1 MLGGTWSRLAA
12 ACSLIAAGVGAA
24 TVASPASASRL
35 TAAVSPALLPA
46 TAPSAATIEIDPGA
60 ATHGYANPD
69 ITLAQGGT
77 LTIVNYDSMVH
88 TVTSDDRGADT
99 QPLFDSGD
107 AAGNGTFTSVPG
119 VSQLAPGTY
128 NFHCR
133 YHNTVMVG
141 TLTISGTGG
150 GVTPTPLSFDQPL
163 FIPPALNDATIRIPL
178 KRASV
183 RVLPTGP
190 LTTMWTFGGT
200 YPGPT
205 IVRPVGKDTKVKFV
219 NNLPLRAHAVTI
231 HYHGDHHAAQYD
243 GQPTAFLIK
252 HGTAR
257 TYDYPLTED
266 GKPERGQF
274 NFYHDHRMLVTSR
287 NVWMGLEGMFITRD
301 GSAAKYNLP
310 RGRYDVPLMITD
322 RSFTSTNQ
330 LTNPFPSKPTMVV
343 TGSKAPPGDGTV
355 GTHILA
361 NGRYAP
367 YFRVATHRYR
377 LRLLNGS
384 NFTSYTFQLS
394 DGRPFVQIG
403 TGNGLLPRP
412 VVRQT
417 ILLGPAQRADVIVD
431 FHRELNKR
439 VVLETVARTDA
450 THGGTDTPTAQIMQ
464 FRVVRSASDSTHIP
478 TTLQSRP
485 HLTLPSRVA
494 KTWRINVGGDP
505 STGSYWTLN
514 GKMFDPKRVDF
525 SVRRGTTQIWRLT
538 NKSTVTHYLH
548 LHEERWRTVSRDG
561 HRPPPWERG
570 LEDTWK
576 LDPGET
582 VTVAAKFTD
591 YTGVFMIHCHML
603 DHEDHGLMARFKVL
617 PPRTTAST
625 GTTALRAN
633 TVTTSTTGSLASLLS
648 PVTVQPTRLSYANA
662 LFSILTREL
671 PANDVAAMYGW
682 LCSPHGGGSVAR
694 PA

>member
-1 MLGGTWSRLAA
+1 MLGGKSSRLAA
-12 ACSLIAAGVGAA
+12 AC
-24 TVASPASASRL
+24 TL
-35 TAAVSPALLPA
+35 TAAAVVVLTLPSAAANRTVVESPQAVLLA

-60 ATHGYANPD
+60 ATHGYANPN

-107 AAGNGTFTSVPG
+107 APGNGTFTSVPG
-119 VSQLAPGTY
+119 VNLLAAGTY

-141 TLTISGTGG
+141 TLTIEGGSG

-163 FIPPALNDATIRIPL
+163 FIPPVLNDASIRIPMKL
-178 KRASV
+178 AHV

-190 LTTMWTFGGT
+190 LTAMWTFGGT

-205 IVRPVGKDTKVKFV
+205 IIRPVGKDTKVRFV

-231 HYHGDHHAAQYD
+231 HYHGDHHASQFD
-243 GQPTAFLIK
+243 GQPASYLIK
-252 HGTAR
+252 RGTAR

-274 NFYHDHRMLVTSR
+274 NFYHDHRMALTSR

-301 GSAAKYNLP
+301 GTASKFNLP

-322 RSFTSTNQ
+322 RSFTSDNQ

-343 TGSKAPPGDGTV
+343 TGSKAPPGDGVT

-403 TGNGLLPRP
+403 TGNGLLPKP

-439 VVLETVARTDA
+439 VVLQTVARTDN

-464 FRVVRSASDSTHIP
+464 FRVVRTASDSTHIP
-478 TTLQSRP
+478 TTLMARP
-485 HLTLPSRVA
+485 HLDLPSRVA
-494 KTWRINVGGDP
+494 KTWTVNVAGDP

-514 GKMFDPKRVDF
+514 GKMFDPKRIDF
-525 SVRRGTTQIWRLT
+525 TVRRGATQIWRLQ
-538 NKSTVTHYLH
+538 NKSTVTHYIH

-561 HRPPPWERG
+561 RRPPPWERG

-576 LDPGET
+576 LDPGEN

-591 YTGVFMIHCHML
+591 YTGAFMIHCHML
-603 DHEDHGLMARFKVL
+603 DHEDHGLMAQFKVL
-617 PPRTTAST
+617 PPRTTSST
-625 GTTALRAN
+625 TSTTALRA
-633 TVTTSTTGSLASLLS
+633 TTLTTGTAGSLASLLS
-648 PVTVQPTRLSYANA
+648 PVTAQPARPSYGNA
-662 LFSILTREL
+662 LFSMLTREL
-671 PANDVAAMYGW
+671 PASDVAAMYGW
-682 LCSPHGGGSVAR
+682 LCSPHKTAR
-694 PA
+694 PPQTA

>member
-1 MLGGTWSRLAA
+1 MLGGTWGR
-12 ACSLIAAGVGAA
+12 IAAGCALAVVATAPTISPSAA
-24 TVASPASASRL
+24 STTR
-35 TAAVSPALLPA
+35 ALDVLLAPIPA
-46 TAPSAATIEIDPGA
+46 TAPTAATIEIDPGA

-88 TVTSDDRGADT
+88 TVTSDDRGPDT

-119 VSQLAPGTY
+119 VGALAAGIY
-128 NFHCR
+128 KFHCR

-141 TLTISGTGG
+141 TLTIEGGGG

-163 FIPPALNDATIRIPL
+163 FIPPVLDNASVRIPL
-178 KRASV
+178 KRVNV

-190 LTTMWTFGGT
+190 LTSMWTFGGT

-205 IVRPVGKDTKVKFV
+205 ISRPVGKDTKVRFV
-219 NNLPLRAHAVTI
+219 NNLPVSASSVTI
-231 HYHGDHHAAQYD
+231 HYHGDHHAAQFD
-243 GQPTAFLIK
+243 GQPASALVK
-252 HGTAR
+252 RGTGR
-257 TYDYPLTED
+257 TYDYPLTEG

-274 NFYHDHRMLVTSR
+274 NFYHDHRMLRTSR

-301 GSAAKYNLP
+301 GSATKLNLP
-310 RGRYDVPLMITD
+310 RGRYDLPLMVTD
-322 RSFTSTNQ
+322 RSFTSDNQ
-330 LTNPFPSKPTMVV
+330 LTNPFPSRPTMVV

-384 NFTSYTFQLS
+384 NFTSYTFELS

-403 TGNGLLPRP
+403 TGNGLLPKP

-431 FHRELNKR
+431 FHRELNKK
-439 VVLETVARTDA
+439 VVLQTVARTDN
-450 THGGTDTPTAQIMQ
+450 THGGTDTPTAEIMQ
-464 FRVVRSASDSTHIP
+464 FRVVRSVSDSTHIP
-478 TTLQSRP
+478 TTLQARP
-485 HLTLPSRVA
+485 HLDLPSRVA
-494 KTWRINVGGDP
+494 KTWNFNVAGSP
-505 STGSYWTLN
+505 STGSYWTVN
-514 GKMFDPKRVDF
+514 GRMFDPKRIDF
-525 SVRRGTTQIWRLT
+525 TVRRGSTQIWRLH
-538 NKSTVTHYLH
+538 NKSTVTHYIH

-591 YTGVFMIHCHML
+591 YTGTFMIHCHML
-603 DHEDHGLMARFKVL
+603 DHEDHGLMTQFRVIR
-617 PPRTTAST
+617 PPSSSRTAIVRATSI
-625 GTTALRAN
+625 GTTRP
-633 TVTTSTTGSLASLLS
+633 TSSLASLFS
-648 PVTVQPTRLSYANA
+648 TARVERPAPLSYGDT

-671 PANDVAAMYGW
+671 PAEDVAAMYGW
-682 LCSPHGGGSVAR
+682 LCR
-694 PA
+694 PDRGKAATHPT

>member
-1 MLGGTWSRLAA
+1 MLGGRWSRFAA
-12 ACSLIAAGVGAA
+12 ACAIGVA
-24 TVASPASASRL
+24 TVAVTSPASAGRVVDAL
-35 TAAVSPALLPA
+35 TPAALTTA
-46 TAPSAATIEIDPGA
+46 APSAATIEIDPGA
-60 ATHGYANPD
+60 ATQGYANPN

-119 VSQLAPGTY
+119 VSVLASGTY
-128 NFHCR
+128 KFHCR
-133 YHNTVMVG
+133 YHNAVMIG
-141 TLTISGTGG
+141 TLTIEGSSG
-150 GVTPTPLSFDQPL
+150 GVTPTPLSFGQPL
-163 FIPPALNDATIRIPL
+163 FIPPVLTDPTMRIPM
-178 KRASV
+178 KRAYV
-183 RVLPTGP
+183 RVLPSGP
-190 LTTMWTFGGT
+190 LTAMWTFGGT

-205 IVRPVGKDTKVKFV
+205 IVRPVGKDTKVRFF
-219 NNLPLRAHAVTI
+219 NNLPLRAHSVTI
-231 HYHGDHHAAQYD
+231 HYHGDHHAAQFD
-243 GQPTAFLIK
+243 GQPTSYLVK
-252 HGTAR
+252 RGTGR
-257 TYDYPLTED
+257 TYDYPLTES

-274 NFYHDHRMLVTSR
+274 NFYHDHRMLLTSR
-287 NVWMGLEGMFITRD
+287 NVWMGLEGMFITSD
-301 GSAAKYNLP
+301 GSASRLNLP
-310 RGRYDVPLMITD
+310 RGRYDVPLMVSE
-322 RSFTSTNQ
+322 RSFTSDNQ
-330 LTNPFPSKPTMVV
+330 LTNPFPAKSTMVV

-439 VVLETVARTDA
+439 VVLQTVARTDN
-450 THGGTDTPTAQIMQ
+450 THGGTDTPTSQIMQ
-464 FRVVRSASDSTHIP
+464 FRVVRTATDSTHIP
-478 TTLQSRP
+478 TTLQARP
-485 HLTLPSRVA
+485 HLDLPSRIA
-494 KTWRINVGGDP
+494 KTWNFNVAGNP
-505 STGSYWTLN
+505 STGSYWTVN
-514 GKMFDPKRVDF
+514 GKMFDPTRIDF
-525 SVRRGTTQIWRLT
+525 TVRRGSTQIWRLN
-538 NKSTVTHYLH
+538 NKSTVTHYIH

-561 HRPPPWERG
+561 RRPPPWERG

-582 VTVAAKFTD
+582 VTVAARFTD
-591 YTGVFMIHCHML
+591 YTGKFMLHCHML
-603 DHEDHGLMARFKVL
+603 DHEDHGLMAQFKVL
-617 PPRTTAST
+617 PP
-625 GTTALRAN
+625 
-633 TVTTSTTGSLASLLS
+633 VTTSTTGTATLRTATETTGGRSLA
-648 PVTVQPTRLSYANA
+648 A
-662 LFSILTREL
+662 LFSPVAAGHPARLGYADVLFSLLTRGL
-671 PANDVAAMYGW
+671 PATDVAAMYGW
-682 LCSPHGGGSVAR
+682 LCSPRERAR
-694 PA
+694 VSHST